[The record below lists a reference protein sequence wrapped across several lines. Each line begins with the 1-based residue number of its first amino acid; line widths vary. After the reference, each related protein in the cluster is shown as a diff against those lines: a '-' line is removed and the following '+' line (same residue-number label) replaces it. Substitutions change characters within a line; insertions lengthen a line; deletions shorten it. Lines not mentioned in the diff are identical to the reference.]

1 VLSYLRTLTT
11 WRCPHSPGACRCMA
25 SWTEN
30 VQGQKTYVMLNAASK
45 LKVEKD
51 WMKPTAQSTR
61 SIRENFRQ
69 DWMSKEMKLRQRTV
83 DRYLVS
89 AGPTAAGLLL
99 CFGPMLRLRDGQ
111 TDTIT

>member
-1 VLSYLRTLTT
+1 
-11 WRCPHSPGACRCMA
+11 
-25 SWTEN
+25 
-30 VQGQKTYVMLNAASK
+30 MLNAAWK
-45 LKVEKD
+45 LKGEKD

-99 CFGPMLRLRDGQ
+99 CFAPMLRRTDGQ